1 MHDRPESVTVVDKFR
16 RMGAAGEELPLDDG
30 GRATIGVVHLDDAAR
45 IALEAGGETRVDN
58 VAAESVTVA
67 GVASLAR
74 GEPVADEPACAYLS
88 PFAYDHRLADY
99 LAAT

>member
-1 MHDRPESVTVVDKFR
+1 VTVVDKFR
-16 RMGAAGEELPLDDG
+16 RMAAAGEELTLDDG

-45 IALEAGGETRVDN
+45 IALKAGGETRVAN

-74 GEPVADEPACAYLS
+74 GEPVTDEPACTYLS
-88 PFAYDHRLADY
+88 PFAYDHRLAGY